1 MTKKE
6 LTSTFGAHGNRLSA
20 LAAAVVFWTIL
31 VAGGAWWLLQ
41 NRLHNHRTNTIATAD
56 VRLNGVKELL
66 AISLRQ
72 LGALPLYLS
81 QQRPVIEFLANQQAP
96 GAEPRNAALPRT
108 AGTAKTGAVVVPE
121 VLTTLDSI
129 AEKDT
134 QRATQRTPRLA
145 KAPSARPASASRS
158 ARSEEEE
165 RGDIGARSDEG
176 ATLSIEDRELRI
188 RELRRLPTMSVE
200 EAAFVLGVSRASA
213 FQAVDRGEI
222 RFKQIGKRRLVLT
235 RPLFQ
240 ELDGTDG

>member
-1 MTKKE
+1 MKN
-6 LTSTFGAHGNRLSA
+6 G
-20 LAAAVVFWTIL
+20 TI
-31 VAGGAWWLLQ
+31 
-41 NRLHNHRTNTIATAD
+41 
-56 VRLNGVKELL
+56 
-66 AISLRQ
+66 S
-72 LGALPLYLS
+72 S
-81 QQRPVIEFLANQQAP
+81 QILKA
-96 GAEPRNAALPRT
+96 
-108 AGTAKTGAVVVPE
+108 
-121 VLTTLDSI
+121 TLDSI